1 MDKARWK
8 EEEACDVCVWKWN
21 SWSEHIFDVGVKKRG
36 GRSFTATPRVWLNLI
51 WKLVL

>member
-36 GRSFTATPRVWLNLI
+36 GRSFRGCLVGRV
-51 WKLVL
+51 KV